1 MKLQLDINSLQT
13 REPVVHKEGVITI
26 DGFLSAEQCRQFVD
40 LAEQGG
46 FKPAAVRMREGA
58 QMRTDIRNNDRY
70 IFDDFDLA
78 AELWKGVEPF
88 MDVFDLD
95 AQPVA
100 LNERMRFYRYDPSQR
115 FKRHRDGIESIRG
128 LTSRVTFMVYLNDDC
143 QGGETAFIEYA
154 YEDGQRIEDS
164 IRIAPKTGTALM
176 FMHRLWHE
184 GAPVLEGRKY
194 VLRTDV
200 LCETNED
207 DKQECETR

>member
-1 MKLQLDINSLQT
+1 MKLQLDTNTLQHL
-13 REPVVHKEGVITI
+13 EPVVHKEGVITI
-26 DGFLSAEQCRQFVD
+26 DGFLSPEQCRQFID

-46 FKPAAVRMREGA
+46 FEPATVRMKEGA

-78 AELWKGVEPF
+78 AELWTGVEPF
-88 MDVFDLD
+88 MDAFDLD
-95 AQPVA
+95 VQPVA
-100 LNERMRFYRYDPSQR
+100 LNERFRFYRYDPSQR

-143 QGGETAFIEYA
+143 RGGETTFIEYA
-154 YEDGQRIEDS
+154 YEDGKRVEDA

-176 FMHRLWHE
+176 FKHRLWHE
-184 GAPVLEGRKY
+184 GTPVQEGRKY

-200 LCETNED
+200 LCDPTKETIT
-207 DKQECETR
+207 K